1 MRLGHDERIVL
12 IVYHHYMP
20 FIYQV
25 LQLIFIALPFYLGIY
40 FLSPVFTLKT
50 TILSYLILSVILLF
64 IVVYLGLIY
73 WLDKLI
79 ITNKRVILIDWKYL
93 TVKIE
98 SEANLDDIQDVVSI
112 EKGILTFLPIFQ
124 YGTLIV
130 KTASQK
136 ANVEFPQAPRPSI
149 LQKFITRIINL

>member
-1 MRLGHDERIVL
+1 MRLGQDERIVL

-25 LQLIFIALPFYLGIY
+25 LQLIFIALPFYFGIY

-50 TILSYLILSVILLF
+50 IILSYLILSVILLF

-79 ITNKRVILIDWKYL
+79 ITNKRVIFIDWKYL
-93 TVKIE
+93 TVKVE
-98 SEANLDDIQDVVSI
+98 SEASLNDIQDVVSV
-112 EKGILTFLPIFQ
+112 EKGILTFFPIFQ

>member
-1 MRLGHDERIVL
+1 MRLGPDERVVL
-12 IVYHHYMP
+12 VVYHHYMP
-20 FIYQV
+20 FVFQV
-25 LQLIFIALPFYLGIY
+25 LQLFFIALPFYFVIF
-40 FLSPVFTLKT
+40 FLSPVLTLKAT
-50 TILSYLILSVILLF
+50 VLSYLILSIVLLF

-79 ITNKRVILIDWKYL
+79 ITNKRVIFIDWKYL

-98 SEANLDDIQDVVSI
+98 CEANLDDVQDVVSI
-112 EKGILTFLPIFQ
+112 EKGILSFLPIFQ

-130 KTASQK
+130 KTASHK